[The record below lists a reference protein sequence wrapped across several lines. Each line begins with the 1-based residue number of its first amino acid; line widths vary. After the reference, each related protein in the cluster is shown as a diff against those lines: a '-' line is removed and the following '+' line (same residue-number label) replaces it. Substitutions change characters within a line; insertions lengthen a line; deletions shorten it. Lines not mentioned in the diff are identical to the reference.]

1 MVSQLGEIDLATAR
15 PPAPAPHGNDQLVI
29 EQDVDLQI
37 VEEWVARTWP
47 SAQALQNEIK
57 ELLISALQLDDLRPD
72 DIDAE
77 QALFV
82 EGLGLDSIDALE
94 LGVALQKRYGISLS
108 ADSEDTRRHF
118 ASVRAL
124 AALVETQRKQ

>member
-1 MVSQLGEIDLATAR
+1 MLELEVKQLIID
-15 PPAPAPHGNDQLVI
+15 V
-29 EQDVDLQI
+29 
-37 VEEWVARTWP
+37 
-47 SAQALQNEIK
+47 
-57 ELLISALQLDDLRPD
+57 LQLEDIGPD
-72 DIDAE
+72 DIDSEAP
-77 QALFV
+77 LFV

-124 AALVETQRKQ
+124 AALIETNRKT

>member
-1 MVSQLGEIDLATAR
+1 MFEQEVKEMIID
-15 PPAPAPHGNDQLVI
+15 V
-29 EQDVDLQI
+29 
-37 VEEWVARTWP
+37 
-47 SAQALQNEIK
+47 
-57 ELLISALQLDDLRPD
+57 LQLE
-72 DIDAE
+72 DITPADINSE
-77 QALFV
+77 DPLFV

-124 AALVETQRKQ
+124 AALVQAQRKQ